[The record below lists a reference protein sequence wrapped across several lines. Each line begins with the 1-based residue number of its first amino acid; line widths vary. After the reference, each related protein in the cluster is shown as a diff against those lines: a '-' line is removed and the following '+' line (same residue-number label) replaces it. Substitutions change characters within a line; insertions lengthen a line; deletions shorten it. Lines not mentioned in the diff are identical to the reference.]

1 MFAEMILPEFD
12 QEMATTRRML
22 ERVPND
28 LLDWRPHVKSN
39 TIGWNANHLAEIPGW
54 VENVLTEASVDM
66 NPPGGPAFQTPSLSS
81 RDEIL
86 AEFDRNV
93 AQARAAIE
101 NFKDESINE
110 PWSLMD
116 NGQTLFTMTRGAVMR
131 MFVLSHLIHHRAI
144 LSVYYRLN
152 DIPVPAIYGP
162 SADEAE

>member
-1 MFAEMILPEFD
+1 MFAEMVLPEFD
-12 QEMATTRRML
+12 QEIAITRRML

-28 LLDWRPHVKSN
+28 LLEWRPHEKSN

-54 VENVLTEASVDM
+54 VENVLTEPFFDM
-66 NPPGGPAFQTPSLSS
+66 NPPDGPPFATPTHGS

-93 AQARAAIE
+93 VQARAAIA
-101 NFKDESINE
+101 NFKDESLHEN
-110 PWSLMD
+110 WSLMD
-116 NGQTLFTMTRGAVMR
+116 NGQSLFTMPRGAVLR

-152 DIPVPAIYGP
+152 NIPVPAIYGP

>member
-1 MFAEMILPEFD
+1 MFTEMILPEFD
-12 QEMATTRRML
+12 QETAITRRML

-28 LLDWRPHVKSN
+28 LLDWRPHAKSN

-54 VENVLTEASVDM
+54 VENVLTEPFFDM
-66 NPPGGPAFQTPSLSS
+66 NPPGGPAFESPKLGS

-110 PWSLMD
+110 TWSLMD
-116 NGQTLFTMTRGAVMR
+116 NGQPLFTMTRGAVMR
-131 MFVLSHLIHHRAI
+131 MLVLSHLIHHRAI

>member
-22 ERVPND
+22 ERLPD
-28 LLDWRPHVKSN
+28 ELLDWRPHAKSN

-54 VENVLTEASVDM
+54 VENVLTEPFYDM
-66 NPPGGPAFQTPSLSS
+66 NPPGGPAYTTPSLGS

-86 AEFDRNV
+86 AELDRNV
-93 AQARAAIE
+93 AQARAAIS
-101 NFKDESINE
+101 NFKDEAIGE
-110 PWSLMD
+110 PWSLRD
-116 NGQTLFTMTRGAVMR
+116 NGQILFEVPRGGVLR
-131 MFVLSHLIHHRAI
+131 MFVLSHMIHHRAI
-144 LSVYYRLN
+144 LSVYYRLH

>member
-12 QEMATTRRML
+12 QEMATTLRVL
-22 ERVPND
+22 ERVPSE
-28 LLDWRPHVKSN
+28 LLDWRPHSKSN

-54 VENVLTEASVDM
+54 VENVLTEPSFDI
-66 NPPGGPAFQTPSLSS
+66 NPPGGPVFATPTHAS
-81 RDEIL
+81 REAIL

-93 AQARAAIE
+93 AQARAAIMS
-101 NFKDESINE
+101 FKDEAIDE
-110 PWSLMD
+110 IWSFLD
-116 NGQTLFTMTRGAVMR
+116 NGQTLFAMPRGVVMR
-131 MFVLSHLIHHRAI
+131 TFILSHIIHHRAI

>member
-12 QEMATTRRML
+12 QEMATTLRML
-22 ERVPND
+22 QRVPDD
-28 LLDWRPHVKSN
+28 LLDWRPHAKSN

-54 VENVLTEASVDM
+54 VENVL
-66 NPPGGPAFQTPSLSS
+66 
-81 RDEIL
+81 
-86 AEFDRNV
+86 
-93 AQARAAIE
+93 
-101 NFKDESINE
+101 DESINE

-116 NGQTLFTMTRGAVMR
+116 NSKTLFTMTRGAVMR
-131 MFVLSHLIHHRAI
+131 MFVLSHLIHHRTI